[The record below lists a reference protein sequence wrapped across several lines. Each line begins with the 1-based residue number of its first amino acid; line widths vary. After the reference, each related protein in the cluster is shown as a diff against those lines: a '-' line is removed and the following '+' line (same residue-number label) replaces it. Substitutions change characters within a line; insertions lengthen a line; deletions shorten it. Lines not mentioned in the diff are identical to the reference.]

1 MVKETGV
8 GDKSILFEE
17 MERLSAEPG
26 LLLTDDEIKEYEEVR
41 ILMGIVHEI
50 ESPKIIWYTAT

>member
-1 MVKETGV
+1 MARETETS
-8 GDKSILFEE
+8 DKSIIFKE

-41 ILMGIVHEI
+41 ILMEIVLEI
-50 ESPKIIWYTAT
+50 ESPKTICYTAT